1 MLNLHDKGLTNAVC
15 SFGTKNVSEEKL
27 QILKMQGVEGVDIFF
42 DGDEAGQKAATIII
56 DMCEKVGLTTRN
68 IHLNGTD
75 PGELSETKV
84 TTLARKLYA

>member
-1 MLNLHDKGLTNAVC
+1 
-15 SFGTKNVSEEKL
+15 
-27 QILKMQGVEGVDIFF
+27 
-42 DGDEAGQKAATIII
+42 
-56 DMCEKVGLTTRN
+56 MCEKVGLTTRN